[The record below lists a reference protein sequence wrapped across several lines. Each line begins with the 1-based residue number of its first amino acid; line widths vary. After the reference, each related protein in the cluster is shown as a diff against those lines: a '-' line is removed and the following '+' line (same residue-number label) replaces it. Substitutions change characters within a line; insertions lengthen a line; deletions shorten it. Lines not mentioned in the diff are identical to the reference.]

1 MPATTTTTSTTTA
14 TALWQLLLLQHLAQL
29 PSSCNSS
36 AAQAMRQAHTPQR
49 LLRLPLLLLLH
60 CSAALLQAGGLVLWL
75 W

>member
-1 MPATTTTTSTTTA
+1 
-14 TALWQLLLLQHLAQL
+14 
-29 PSSCNSS
+29 
-36 AAQAMRQAHTPQR
+36 MRQAHTPQR